1 MLYCITNIELL
12 RYVKIKTV
20 SIYEMKGEKTF
31 IVVIQM
37 VKEYKPSEI
46 EKKWQE
52 KWQEKNVFKS
62 ENKVEGKQN
71 YYTLEMFAYPSGKLH
86 VGHLRN
92 YAIGDAIA
100 RYKKMKGFN
109 VLHPFGWDSFGL
121 PAENAAIDNGAHPG
135 QWTKANI
142 DNMRR
147 QLKLMGLSYDWDREI
162 STYTP
167 EYYKWNQLFF
177 IEMYKKGLVYKKR
190 SYVNWCPDCNTVL
203 ANEQVEDG
211 KCWRHSKTDVIQ
223 KELSQWYLK
232 ITDYAE
238 ELLQGHEELKG
249 HWPDKVLAMQK
260 NWIGKSTG
268 SEINFVLDYK
278 FDSNSQ
284 DKESN
289 LNIGNNGEVI
299 IPVFTTRADTLFG
312 VTYAVIAP
320 EHPLV
325 EEIVL
330 KENPSLKEAVDKMIN
345 EDKINRTAEDK
356 EKEGMFTG
364 LYVINPVNN
373 EKVPLWIGNYVLMDY
388 GTGAVM
394 AVPAH
399 DERDFFFAKKYNLPI
414 RIVINPVDKDEN
426 PEKIVVEEMEGAYT
440 LNGILVNSDEF
451 DGTKNTEAKIKIT
464 EKLEKEGKGKKTVNY
479 RLHDWLISRQRYWGT
494 PIPVIY
500 DEDGNIHLEE
510 KENLPVKLPTDIEF
524 NGKGNPLETSEE
536 FKNVILPNGKKG
548 RRETDTMDTFVDSS
562 WYYLRYL
569 DSHNTEKPFE
579 KANADSWTP
588 VDQYIG
594 GIEHAVMHLLYARF
608 FHKALRDMGLVAT
621 NEPFK
626 RLLTQGMVLGPSY
639 YSQNERKFYFP
650 KDVEIKDTKA
660 FSKSTG
666 EELTVKIEKMSKSKN
681 NGVDP
686 EEIVK
691 EYGADPARVFT
702 LFAAPPEKELEWNV
716 NGLAGAYRFINRLFL
731 IISDSFEF
739 ADKNAGKE
747 DNYGIDLSKRSEK
760 DEEIQKKLHQTVKK
774 VTESIEDDFHF
785 NTAIAAVMELLND
798 MTTYKQEVIDK
809 NDVSTESKKI
819 WKEVLDKV
827 ILLIAPFAP
836 HIADELW
843 EIIGNK
849 TFTFEEEWPT
859 FEEELT
865 KEHKMNLVVQINGKI
880 RETIPAKIGLPKEE
894 YEKLAFDSEKIKKA
908 IEGKEIV
915 KVIVVPNKLVNIV
928 VKG

>member
-1 MLYCITNIELL
+1 
-12 RYVKIKTV
+12 
-20 SIYEMKGEKTF
+20 
-31 IVVIQM
+31 M
-37 VKEYKPSEI
+37 VKEYKPEQI

-260 NWIGKSTG
+260 NWIGKSIG

-278 FDSNSQ
+278 FDGNSR

-289 LNIGNNGEVI
+289 LNIGNDGEVI

-330 KENPSLKEAVDKMIN
+330 KENPSLKDAVDKMIN

-399 DERDFFFAKKYNLPI
+399 DERDFFFAKKYNLPV
-414 RIVINPVDKDEN
+414 RIVINPVDKDGN
-426 PEKIVVEEMEGAYT
+426 PEKIVVEEMEGAYI

-524 NGKGNPLETSEE
+524 SGKGNPLETSEE

-579 KANADSWTP
+579 KTNADSWTP

-739 ADKNAGKE
+739 TDKNAGKE
-747 DNYGIDLSKRSEK
+747 NNYGIDLSKRSEK

-798 MTTYKQEVIDK
+798 MTTYKQEIIDK